1 MFKIPKNQE
10 YIISKLQENGFD
22 GYIVG
27 GCVRDMALGIK
38 PFDYDVTTN
47 ALPQDIIDIF
57 EKTIPTGIKHGTV
70 TVLIDGEQIEVTTFR
85 TETEYSD
92 SRRPDKV
99 EFVTDLSE
107 DLSRRDFTVNAMAYN
122 EKSGLVDLFGGIND
136 LENKILR
143 AVGDPEKR
151 FTEDALRILRLFRF
165 SARLRFSIEEETL
178 KGALGTQ
185 KGLEKI
191 SRERIFSE
199 IYKTLS
205 ASNPK
210 VLTPLIENG
219 GLEFLKITKIPD
231 FDLIT
236 RCGDNE
242 DLRFFVFLLDSSNN
256 PTEVL
261 KELKPSNAL
270 LDYFVSL
277 EKLLKFDFPKDKF
290 EIKEMLN
297 LTSIKVFKDYLRY
310 CTAKGVDTNKAENLL
325 TEITENREPYKIG
338 DLEIGGKD
346 LLNLGFSGK
355 DVGTQL
361 EIARKTVSKHPEKN
375 NKTDL
380 LNLLKL
386 VI

>member
-57 EKTIPTGIKHGTV
+57 EKTIPTGIKHGTI

-178 KGALGTQ
+178 KGALDTQ

-297 LTSIKVFKDYLRY
+297 LTSIEVFKDYLRY
-310 CTAKGVDTNKAENLL
+310 STARGVDTNKAENLL

>member
-136 LENKILR
+136 LENKI
-143 AVGDPEKR
+143 
-151 FTEDALRILRLFRF
+151 
-165 SARLRFSIEEETL
+165 
-178 KGALGTQ
+178 
-185 KGLEKI
+185 
-191 SRERIFSE
+191 
-199 IYKTLS
+199 
-205 ASNPK
+205 
-210 VLTPLIENG
+210 
-219 GLEFLKITKIPD
+219 
-231 FDLIT
+231 
-236 RCGDNE
+236 
-242 DLRFFVFLLDSSNN
+242 
-256 PTEVL
+256 
-261 KELKPSNAL
+261 
-270 LDYFVSL
+270 
-277 EKLLKFDFPKDKF
+277 
-290 EIKEMLN
+290 
-297 LTSIKVFKDYLRY
+297 
-310 CTAKGVDTNKAENLL
+310 
-325 TEITENREPYKIG
+325 
-338 DLEIGGKD
+338 
-346 LLNLGFSGK
+346 
-355 DVGTQL
+355 
-361 EIARKTVSKHPEKN
+361 
-375 NKTDL
+375 
-380 LNLLKL
+380 
-386 VI
+386 